1 MSAAT
6 LTIDGKR
13 FVVMPE
19 DEYERMR
26 ALAHELPG
34 IVGPPLPR
42 PDATGNVPAVAFARA
57 TLARK
62 LIRDRRRV
70 GLTQVDLARRARISP
85 EMLSRIE
92 KGKTM
97 PDPATFN
104 RIHRALE
111 RAEREHAT
119 HNDR

>member
-1 MSAAT
+1 MINSRTQMKPAT
-6 LTIDGKR
+6 EQRLS
-13 FVVMPE
+13 E
-19 DEYERMR
+19 
-26 ALAHELPG
+26 

-42 PDATGNVPAVAFARA
+42 PDAAGNVPAVAFARA

-70 GLTQVDLARRARISP
+70 GLTQAELARRARMTP
-85 EMLSRIE
+85 EMLCRIE
-92 KGKTM
+92 KGKVM

-111 RAEREHAT
+111 RAEREYAAGSNH
-119 HNDR
+119 

>member
-6 LTIDGKR
+6 VR
-13 FVVMPE
+13 
-19 DEYERMR
+19 
-26 ALAHELPG
+26 
-34 IVGPPLPR
+34 LPR
-42 PDATGNVPAVAFARA
+42 PNAAGNVPAVAFARA

-70 GLTQVDLARRARISP
+70 GLTQAELARRAGIRP
-85 EMLSRIE
+85 ETLCRIE

-97 PDPATFN
+97 PGPATFN

-111 RAEREHAT
+111 RAERQYASDT
-119 HNDR
+119 AG

>member
-1 MSAAT
+1 MSAAN

-26 ALAHELPG
+26 ELAHELPK
-34 IVGPPLPR
+34 IVGPALPK
-42 PDATGNVPAVAFARA
+42 PDAAGNVPAVAYARA

-62 LIRDRRRV
+62 LIRDRRLV
-70 GLTQVDLARRARISP
+70 GLTQAELARGARISTG
-85 EMLSRIE
+85 MLCRIE
-92 KGKTM
+92 KGKSI
-97 PDPATFN
+97 PNRATFK

-111 RAEREHAT
+111 RVER
-119 HNDR
+119 DRTAV